1 MRLGE
6 VRTEK
11 PFGSDRQ
18 RQGKV
23 VYIHPAGRWYTV
35 EFAMPY
41 PGGMRPYR
49 ECFYTPVKP
58 LILKLKREGIH
69 RAY

>member
-11 PFGSDRQ
+11 PFDSDRQ

-41 PGGMRPYR
+41 PGGVRSYR
-49 ECFYTPVKP
+49 ECF
-58 LILKLKREGIH
+58 IR
-69 RAY
+69 R